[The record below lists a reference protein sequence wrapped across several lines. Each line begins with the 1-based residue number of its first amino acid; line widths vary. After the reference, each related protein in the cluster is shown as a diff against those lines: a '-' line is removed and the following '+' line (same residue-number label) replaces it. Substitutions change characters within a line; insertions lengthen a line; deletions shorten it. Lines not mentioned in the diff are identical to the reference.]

1 MQSSGAIN
9 KKDFLIPF
17 NPKIFD
23 LGYQKSEKTKGVY
36 WKRRPE
42 GGACL
47 TLRNVGYLPRSE
59 QVKQGPLFFFKPN
72 GKETWQTRRA
82 RNEEKKLL
90 EDKKI
95 KCRFSDSWMHA
106 TTLEE
111 GDGYCRFCNKDFQDE
126 GNCCSPECKILYKN
140 QFDRG
145 ICAVCF
151 APFTYFSNEK
161 TIRHHVQYYPEEI
174 VEVHESCHNEIH
186 RGNIILEYPEYTYLI
201 PSQDELE
208 RFYKKG
214 KYEPTSEDLARKK
227 SEKDKQKQLKLLKKQ
242 RKVPSM
248 SRIPTH
254 DRDWYF

>member
-1 MQSSGAIN
+1 MQSRGAIN

-47 TLRNVGYLPRSE
+47 TLRNVGYSPRSE

-95 KCRFSDSWMHA
+95 KCRFWDSWIQE

-126 GNCCSPECKILYKN
+126 GWCCSPECEILYKN

-151 APFTYFSNEK
+151 APFTYSSNER

-174 VEVHESCHNEIH
+174 VEVHENCHKEIH
-186 RGNIILEYPEYTYLI
+186 SGSEEYAYLL
-201 PSQDELE
+201 PPQDEVNQ
-208 RFYKKG
+208 FYEKG
-214 KYEPTSEDLARKK
+214 EYEPTSEDLARKK
-227 SEKDKQKQLKLLKKQ
+227 SEKDKRKQLKLLKKQ
-242 RKVPSM
+242 RKAPST
-248 SRIPTH
+248 SRIPRH
-254 DRDWYF
+254 NRDFYF